1 MGEPMDRWPARWA
14 VAVVAFMSL
23 VACEAGSVPAVES
36 KGMKEPTSASYP
48 RSSSVRIA
56 HRVAPKQRGRIFG
69 RRRAR
74 GGEQPAPETEQASGG
89 SSKQAPTPAGKPLFD
104 GRTLD
109 GWKSADF
116 GGEGEVTVEDGHIV
130 LGMGN
135 TLTGITYQGEP
146 PKTNY
151 EISLEAKRV
160 DGIDFFCGLTF
171 PVADSHC
178 SFIVGGW
185 AGAVV
190 GLSSIDG
197 LDASENETTRYLRFE
212 KDRWYQIRVRVTP
225 DNISAWI
232 DGEQVVDQKITD
244 RRITTRNEVDKSKPL
259 GISAWQTKAALRDI
273 RLRSL
278 EAK

>member
-1 MGEPMDRWPARWA
+1 MNRLGIGLAAALVVFATLNADEVLSAAQLNVQTASAGALAFR
-14 VAVVAFMSL
+14 VAA
-23 VACEAGSVPAVES
+23 
-36 KGMKEPTSASYP
+36 SASQMVI
-48 RSSSVRIA
+48 RK
-56 HRVAPKQRGRIFG
+56 APKQRGRIFG
-69 RRRAR
+69 RRRVR
-74 GGEQPAPETEQASGG
+74 GSEQPAPETEQASDAP
-89 SSKQAPTPAGKPLFD
+89 SKSGPTPAGKPLFD
-104 GRTLD
+104 GKSLE
-109 GWKSADF
+109 GWKSANF
-116 GGEGEVTVEDGHIV
+116 GGEGEVTVEEGQIV
-130 LGMGN
+130 LGRGN
-135 TLTGITYQGEP
+135 TLTGITYQGDP

-151 EISLEAKRV
+151 EISLEAMRV

-197 LDASENETTRYLRFE
+197 LDASENETTRYMRFE
-212 KDRWYQIRVRVTP
+212 KGRWYKIRVRVTP

-259 GISAWQTKAALRDI
+259 GISAWQTKAALRGI
-273 RLRSL
+273 RLRKL
-278 EAK
+278 EE